1 MHQGHLADPASPAS
15 RGAMM
20 IVYTLLERLLAELRG
35 QQPEGVRLDV
45 AISDNFTALGSWRR

>member
-1 MHQGHLADPASPAS
+1 
-15 RGAMM
+15 MM